1 MVFGAAGQNNV
12 TGSCVTDPT
21 VEIYDPG
28 TGTFTQVSMTTT
40 RGFPYVSVI
49 PNPANNLTA
58 QVLIAGGSAS
68 GNFLNTAEIY
78 DPTFGT
84 FTALSATMTTA
95 RQGGYA
101 FPSR

>member
-12 TGSCVTDPT
+12 YQSCVVDPT
-21 VEIYDPG
+21 VEIYDPSA
-28 TGTFTQVSMTTT
+28 GTFTQVSMTTT

-49 PNPANNLTA
+49 PNAASNLTA

-68 GNFLNTAEIY
+68 GSFLNTAEIY

-84 FTALSATMTTA
+84 FTALGATMTIA
-95 RQGGYA
+95 SQGGYT